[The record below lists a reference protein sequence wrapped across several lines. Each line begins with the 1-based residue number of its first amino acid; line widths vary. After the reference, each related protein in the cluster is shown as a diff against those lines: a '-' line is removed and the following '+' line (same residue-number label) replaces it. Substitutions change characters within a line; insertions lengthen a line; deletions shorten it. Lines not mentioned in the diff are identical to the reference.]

1 MFCIFKGHFQE
12 LVIDFFEL
20 LTQVLWWDHSFLEH
34 FTEKKEEK
42 LTEIHF

>member
-12 LVIDFFEL
+12 LVIDFFRTIDSSL
-20 LTQVLWWDHSFLEH
+20 VVGSFILEH